1 MAYVFNPFTGN
12 FDWDTTLDSSLFP
25 LKVDPSTDHAVVRF
39 DGVAGVQQDSGVIV
53 DDSNNVTGV
62 NDLSILGTTIGLNQS
77 VTNRAIATWNANG
90 GLRDNA
96 GFTVDG
102 SGIVT
107 IIPASE
113 MNGTLGFNLTQTTN
127 QGFFKHLNVAK
138 LTANGGS
145 SFSTTKALQIY
156 SIAGQTNIFIDLT
169 GGGGSMIRKV
179 DSGGDQVD
187 LKTDGLTIKDSSSTF
202 ASAQINLGLT
212 GSPPKGNFIN
222 AVSDTRTE
230 FKLDASGNMLLGGAF
245 ISPAGGLGTFENH
258 ALYSEQIDQDTVWQQ
273 YGASTSVTTNVY
285 PSPDG
290 TPNKADRFFVTNNP
304 GGIFQEFT
312 DLVAANNTVSVSF
325 WGRRTLATG
334 QTLRC
339 TLRDSTDSE
348 RSAIAQV
355 NLNGQED
362 KWEFHTITYTFSGSA
377 TGNVFFHAEFQTNQD
392 ANGSIYGVHIVEGST
407 PLGYVATQ
415 NYIVPKVFGSVSNGN
430 LRVGSGNDAVT
441 VIVLAGDEQSTTNLV
456 EIKDNLDVL
465 QVSIDSN
472 FTLSTLGR
480 VEAINTFTLSTLG
493 RVEAIN
499 TTPDTANYTL
509 LATDDNRVADTSGG
523 VFTYTLPASPEDGRI
538 YTILLETAGNTL
550 TIDGNGNNIMGSA
563 TTTMGTAYDA
573 VQLIYNGTQ
582 WLAK

>member
-1 MAYVFNPFTGN
+1 VEQLLVINIELTPNGTGEVV
-12 FDWDTTLDSSLFP
+12 
-25 LKVDPSTDHAVVRF
+25 VDGDISATNL
-39 DGVAGVQQDSGVIV
+39 SGT
-53 DDSNNVTGV
+53 NTGDQ
-62 NDLSILGTTIGLNQS
+62 DLSGKIDVGIGN
-77 VTNRAIATWNANG
+77 TNRGIPTWNSTTG
-90 GLRDNA
+90 MLRDNS
-96 GFTVDG
+96 GFTVG
-102 SGIVT
+102 SNGVVNIT
-107 IIPASE
+107 PDSE
-113 MNGTLGFNLTQTTN
+113 MNGTIGFNVTQTTN
-127 QGFFKHLNVAK
+127 QGFFKHLNVMK
-138 LTANGGS
+138 ITANGGS

-156 SIAGQTNIFIDLT
+156 SVAGQNNIFIDLT

-202 ASAQINLGLT
+202 ASAQINLELT
-212 GSPPKGNFIN
+212 GAPPKGNFIN

-290 TPNKADRFFVTNNP
+290 TPNKADRLFVTNNP

-312 DLVAANNTVSVSF
+312 DLVAANNTVSISF

-362 KWEFHTITYTFSGSA
+362 KWEFHTITYTFSGTA

-392 ANGSIYGVHIVEGST
+392 ANGSIYGVHVVEGST
-407 PLGYVATQ
+407 PFGYVATQ
-415 NYIVPKVFGSVSNGN
+415 NYIVPKVFGIVSNGN
-430 LRVGSGNDAVT
+430 LLVGSGNDAVT
-441 VIVLAGDEQSTTNLV
+441 VTVLAGDEQGTENLL
-456 EIKDNLDVL
+456 EIKDNTDVV
-465 QVSIDSN
+465 QIEVDSN
-472 FTLSTLGR
+472 FTLKTKGRTKTIR
-480 VEAINTFTLSTLG
+480 VETSNFTLKTKG
-493 RVEAIN
+493 RTKTIRVE
-499 TTPDTANYTL
+499 TDNYTL
-509 LATDDNRVADTSGG
+509 VVTDEVVGFNITVAK
-523 VFTYTLPASPEDGRI
+523 VATLPDPTANSGQVYSVFNKYTSTANLTFSRSIDGDSS
-538 YTILLETAGNTL
+538 LALTAGESV
-550 TIDGNGNNIMGSA
+550 TIISDGTEYLM
-563 TTTMGTAYDA
+563 YE
-573 VQLIYNGTQ
+573 
-582 WLAK
+582 